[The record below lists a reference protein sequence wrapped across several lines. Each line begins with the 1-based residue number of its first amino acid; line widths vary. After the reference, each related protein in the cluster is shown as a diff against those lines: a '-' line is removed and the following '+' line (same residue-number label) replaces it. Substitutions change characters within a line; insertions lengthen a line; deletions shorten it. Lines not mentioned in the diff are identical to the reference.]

1 MVVGLS
7 RRTLAPEDGVHVL
20 GTIQCLAV
28 VHRIQSSIAS
38 ESGLLDAGCRLLRNR
53 HGDLPV
59 VGKRGVPPVKIT
71 KEAFMELFGVH
82 LPKGSPSAWVRGV
95 RYEFVSGTDEIEE
108 LESLLGGVISG
119 KP

>member
-1 MVVGLS
+1 M
-7 RRTLAPEDGVHVL
+7 
-20 GTIQCLAV
+20 
-28 VHRIQSSIAS
+28 
-38 ESGLLDAGCRLLRNR
+38 
-53 HGDLPV
+53 
-59 VGKRGVPPVKIT
+59 KIT